1 MKANLNKR
9 PVSKDRWSDH
19 FTRLAK
25 KERFP
30 ARSVYKLKEIQ
41 QKFGVIRRGDRILDL
56 GCAPGSWLLLAAQLT
71 GETGSV
77 AGIDLVPVSIELPSH
92 VRVFTADVLSLDQK
106 MIGAIGRDYQV
117 VLSDMAPAT
126 TGRKDVD
133 TARSFLLCLSA
144 LEITRRLLVPGGSF
158 VCKIF
163 QGTDFSEFT
172 GRVSEVFRRCR
183 IFKPQSSRKP
193 SKEIYIIGL
202 EKI

>member
-1 MKANLNKR
+1 MKANFKTR
-9 PVSKDRWSDH
+9 PASKDKWGDH
-19 FTRLAK
+19 FSRLAK
-25 KERFP
+25 KEHFP

-41 QKFGVIRRGDRILDL
+41 HKFNVIRKGDRILDL
-56 GCAPGSWLLLAAQLT
+56 GCAPGSWLLLAARLT

-77 AGIDLVPVSIELPSH
+77 TGIDLMPVSIELPPH
-92 VRVFTADVLSLDQK
+92 VRVLTGDVLSLDRE
-106 MIGAIGRDYQV
+106 MIEAIGLNYQV

-133 TARSFLLCLSA
+133 TVRSFHLCISA
-144 LEITRRLLVPGGSF
+144 LEIVRRLLLPGGSF

-163 QGTDFSEFT
+163 QGEDFSEFA
-172 GRVSEVFRRCR
+172 GRVSEVFRRCKF
-183 IFKPQSSRKP
+183 FKPQSSRKP

>member
-1 MKANLNKR
+1 LNKR

>member
-1 MKANLNKR
+1 MNKR